1 VNLFKENNPELVKK
15 LKSILNRTLGQKR
28 YLQLISSVFFASYKK
43 GWLKNNPSYYSHYF
57 VRNLIKP
64 GQTVIDIGGNLG
76 YFTKIF
82 SQLVG
87 TTGKVFTVE
96 PIELYRS
103 VLEKNIS
110 GCKNVTVLPYAL
122 GETDGTITMGNPT
135 TDKHRHGLMRV
146 LKKEETT
153 TLSEGEKYEVDMRN
167 PLHLFEKLGKIDYI
181 KCDIE
186 GYEIPVIPLIQP
198 LIANQQPMMQIETDG
213 ENKTKILLMMW
224 GLGYKSFYAK
234 KKQLIPVTT
243 ATQAVI
249 GDLLFVPLHKSEMVA
264 KFIAQ

>member
-1 VNLFKENNPELVKK
+1 MKK
-15 LKSILNRTLGQKR
+15 LKSILNRILGQKR
-28 YLQLISSVFFASYKK
+28 YLQLISSVFFSSYKK

-82 SQLVG
+82 AQLVG
-87 TTGKVFTVE
+87 KTGKVFTVE

-103 VLEKNIS
+103 VLEKNIVDV
-110 GCKNVTVLPYAL
+110 KNVTLLPYAL
-122 GETDGTITMGNPT
+122 GEIDGTITMGNPT
-135 TDKHRHGLMRV
+135 NDKHRHGLMRV

-153 TLSEGEKYEVDMRN
+153 TLSDGEKYEVDMRN

-186 GYEIPVIPLIQP
+186 GYEIPVIPLMQP
-198 LIANQQPMMQIETDG
+198 LIANQQPIVQIETDG
-213 ENKTKILLMMW
+213 DNKTKILLMMW
-224 GLGYKSFYAK
+224 ALGYKSYYAK
-234 KKQLIPVTT
+234 KKQLFAVTNT
-243 ATQAVI
+243 TQDVI
-249 GDLLFVPLHKSEMVA
+249 GDLLFIPLHKSDIIA
-264 KFIAQ
+264 KFIAP